1 MPNQHSGAM
10 RLILNDVATRK
21 GSAQDFAN
29 KSKNANKE
37 AVSITKKGIAPK
49 RK

>member
-21 GSAQDFAN
+21 GSASDFGA
-29 KSKNANKE
+29 KAKNANKN
-37 AVSITKKGIAPK
+37 AVAITKKGVASK